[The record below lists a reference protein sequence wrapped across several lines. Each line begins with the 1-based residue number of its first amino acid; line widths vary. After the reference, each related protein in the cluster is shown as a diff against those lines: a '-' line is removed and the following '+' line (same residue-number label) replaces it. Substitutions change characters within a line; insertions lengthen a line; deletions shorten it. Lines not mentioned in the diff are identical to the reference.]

1 MNVRIHD
8 VVTIT
13 EEICDYGGGD
23 FFTRTLN
30 VVDKKG
36 NHYSFTLFGANAT
49 DLDSKEVKNEEYS
62 V

>member
-13 EEICDYGGGD
+13 EEICDFSGD
-23 FFTRTLN
+23 FTTRTLN

-36 NHYSFTLFGANAT
+36 NHYSFTLFGKNAT
-49 DLDSKEVKNEEYS
+49 DLQSKEVKLEEYTT
-62 V
+62 